1 MWKKTAALIAC
12 LFLVMKHV
20 PSAEEGIVNEEE
32 FKTLCE
38 FVGLAERI
46 NVSLEGMR
54 GNPGVDATSL
64 QQKVKSILFGAGIS
78 DVSQMEW
85 GFHRELDCGR
95 DSEDRPFLG
104 GETLVK
110 DLVCLCEV
118 TGLQRPGKDLCYA
131 GNSKW
136 YDSAVWRGSAS
147 HESTWDDSRNKCKM
161 RHTEGL
167 PTQTEFQE
175 KRKRFETGIKGCQ
188 SSSGREYYTYGG
200 DKTKTLSVCDGQESQ
215 TNGICVMYPKLPNQG
230 SAGGIKWL
238 TNLEDLVK
246 TVEKMNKDETASRR
260 TEPSTDAEPN
270 MEKGPK
276 PNTKRSTGEN
286 SPAERSDESR
296 ENDET
301 QNTQATTTSETQTG
315 LITARPPEEQKS
327 SVKMILQS
335 IWMFFFLLFVLIDP
349 SFNYFY
355 F

>member
-38 FVGLAERI
+38 FVSLAERI

-78 DVSQMEW
+78 DVSHMEW
-85 GFHRELDCGR
+85 GFHREMDCGR
-95 DSEDRPFLG
+95 DSEDRRFLA

-131 GNSKW
+131 GNARKFSLQEWPTVQKH
-136 YDSAVWRGSAS
+136 R
-147 HESTWDDSRNKCKM
+147 STWDDSRNKCKM

-175 KRKRFETGIKGCQ
+175 KRKRFETRIKGCQ

-286 SPAERSDESR
+286 SPAKGTEGPQKDG
-296 ENDET
+296 
-301 QNTQATTTSETQTG
+301 NTNAQATTSTETGST
-315 LITARPPEEQKS
+315 TTRPPEEQKS
-327 SVKMILQS
+327 PAKMILQS
-335 IWMFFFLLFVLIDP
+335 IWMFFFLLFV
-349 SFNYFY
+349 
-355 F
+355 

>member
-38 FVGLAERI
+38 FVSLAERI

-85 GFHRELDCGR
+85 KVHREMDCGSN
-95 DSEDRPFLG
+95 SEDPRFLA

-118 TGLQRPGKDLCYA
+118 TGLHSAPDHLCY
-131 GNSKW
+131 
-136 YDSAVWRGSAS
+136 RGRTKRHNVDNWKSPTDRKN
-147 HESTWDDSRNKCKM
+147 TWNELQNKCKKGGI
-161 RHTEGL
+161 EGA
-167 PTQTEFQE
+167 PTRTEFQDM
-175 KRKRFETGIKGCQ
+175 RKQLEAGIKKRNDSHHG
-188 SSSGREYYTYGG
+188 EYCIYGG
-200 DKTKTLSVCDGQESQ
+200 DKTKTLRICDGRRTE

-238 TNLEDLVK
+238 KKLEDLVK
-246 TVEKMNKDETASRR
+246 KVAKMNKDETASRR

-270 MEKGPK
+270 MEKKPK
-276 PNTKRSTGEN
+276 SNTKRSTGEN
-286 SPAERSDESR
+286 SPAKGTEGPQKDG
-296 ENDET
+296 
-301 QNTQATTTSETQTG
+301 NTNAQATSSTKTG
-315 LITARPPEEQKS
+315 STTARPPEEQKS
-327 SVKMILQS
+327 PAKMILQS
-335 IWMFFFLLFVLIDP
+335 IWMFFFLLFV
-349 SFNYFY
+349 
-355 F
+355 